1 MIEIIQDGQATPRI
15 KLPRNLRQIGNPSGE
30 HKIYVEDFVY
40 TFLHPSSREEAGN
53 PKVAILVGTQEEEH
67 GTQYYFVRGA
77 FYIDDMTFEKGLPQY
92 SEEHWGF
99 AYKQMKEYFD
109 DEDPDKA
116 LQILGWVFVT
126 GGMPARLTTDME
138 RVHRMNF
145 KEPHSLLL
153 LLDDVEREENFYVYE
168 KGSLRKKEG
177 YYIFYEQNPKMQEYM
192 VQYKEAKNPAGI
204 TETVIDEPTRSY
216 RERIATKAQPGRGR
230 WSMIGYAACAV
241 LVLSTLVMGVNS
253 IGSYEKINELQEAVS
268 LIAGNFTQNEAKQ
281 AKDNDKTIVTTV
293 DGKVEPL
300 EDTAKEDNTKK
311 EVAKGETSGEKSD
324 GKASDDN
331 TSSDKSETDKKKVKD
346 GESGENKQD
355 VAQNDKKE
363 KQEAGE
369 TSEAAEE
376 VQPTAAQP
384 QSEAEK
390 ILAQGYYVVQSGDS
404 LESISTKIYGNKSRV
419 ERIKELNQIENA
431 DTIFAGQKLNLP

>member
-53 PKVAILVGTQEEEH
+53 PKVAIIVGTQEEEH

-77 FYIDDMTFEKGLPQY
+77 FYIDDMTFERGLPQF

-116 LQILGWVFVT
+116 LQILGWAFVT
-126 GGMPARLTTDME
+126 GGMPARLTSDME

-192 VQYKEAKNPAGI
+192 VQYKEAKNPAGM
-204 TETVIDEPTRSY
+204 TETVLDEPTGSY
-216 RERIATKAQPGRGR
+216 RERIATQARPGRGR
-230 WSMIGYAACAV
+230 WSMVGYAACAV

-253 IGSYEKINELQEAVS
+253 IGSYERSTSFRRRS
-268 LIAGNFTQNEAKQ
+268 L
-281 AKDNDKTIVTTV
+281 
-293 DGKVEPL
+293 
-300 EDTAKEDNTKK
+300 
-311 EVAKGETSGEKSD
+311 
-324 GKASDDN
+324 
-331 TSSDKSETDKKKVKD
+331 
-346 GESGENKQD
+346 
-355 VAQNDKKE
+355 
-363 KQEAGE
+363 
-369 TSEAAEE
+369 
-376 VQPTAAQP
+376 
-384 QSEAEK
+384 
-390 ILAQGYYVVQSGDS
+390 
-404 LESISTKIYGNKSRV
+404 
-419 ERIKELNQIENA
+419 
-431 DTIFAGQKLNLP
+431 

>member
-1 MIEIIQDGQATPRI
+1 MIPLTILPQAKGVTMIEIIQDGQATPRI

-53 PKVAILVGTQEEEH
+53 PKVAIIVGTQEEEH

-77 FYIDDMTFEKGLPQY
+77 FYIDDMTFEKGLPQF

-116 LQILGWVFVT
+116 LQILGWAFVT
-126 GGMPARLTTDME
+126 GGMPARLTSDME

-192 VQYKEAKNPAGI
+192 VQYKEAKNPAGV
-204 TETVIDEPTRSY
+204 TETVLDEPTGSY
-216 RERIATKAQPGRGR
+216 RERIATQARPGRGR
-230 WSMIGYAACAV
+230 WSMVGYAACAV
-241 LVLSTLVMGVNS
+241 VVLSTLVMGVNS
-253 IGSYEKINELQEAVS
+253 IGRYEKINELQEAVS

-300 EDTAKEDNTKK
+300 EDTAKEDTAKDNQSK
-311 EVAKGETSGEKSD
+311 E
-324 GKASDDN
+324 
-331 TSSDKSETDKKKVKD
+331 KSETDKKKAKD
-346 GESGENKQD
+346 GENSENKQD

-363 KQEAGE
+363 SQNAGE
-369 TSEAAEE
+369 SSEQSSEE
-376 VQPTAAQP
+376 VQETAAQP

-390 ILAQGYYVVQSGDS
+390 ILAQGYYIVQSGDS